1 MSFEVFL
8 TADAA
13 GDLEQLYQYIVRHDA
28 PGKAEHVLTSI
39 ENICS
44 SLSELPERGVY
55 PKELLALG
63 IHDYREVFF
72 KPYRL
77 IYRVMGN
84 TVYVLLIVDG
94 RRDMQTLL
102 QRRLLEK

>member
-44 SLSELPERGVY
+44 SLSETWR
-55 PKELLALG
+55 
-63 IHDYREVFF
+63 HF
-72 KPYRL
+72 
-77 IYRVMGN
+77 
-84 TVYVLLIVDG
+84 
-94 RRDMQTLL
+94 
-102 QRRLLEK
+102 